1 MEDVAVNSTEELAE
15 FLESVPDNVV
25 VMVSFG
31 EEKTSGGE
39 K

>member
-15 FLESVPDNVV
+15 FLESMPDNVMV
-25 VMVSFG
+25 TVSFG
-31 EEKTSGGE
+31 EEETSGGE

>member
-15 FLESVPDNVV
+15 FLESMPDNVMV
-25 VMVSFG
+25 TVSFG
-31 EEKTSGGE
+31 EEVTSGGE